1 MWGGAAVL
9 TGTATPERD
18 RVADLPALA
27 AVDAATLGGAGPLAK
42 RLDTA
47 LEQALAARHERF
59 GRAPT
64 LDAEA
69 LASVAADLDRVAAEA
84 LPGSA
89 VAEEAQLALGRVLLS
104 LERDAEAARALGV
117 LVRRGGYR
125 APEARRLLDWLR
137 AGGVTGR

>member
-9 TGTATPERD
+9 TGMTTPERD
-18 RVADLPALA
+18 RVADLPDLA
-27 AVDAATLGGAGPLAK
+27 VVDAAPLGGAGPLGE
-42 RLDTA
+42 RLDAA
-47 LEQALAARHERF
+47 LDQALAARHERF
-59 GRAPT
+59 GRAPV

-69 LASVAADLDRVAAEA
+69 LASAAADLERVAAEA
-84 LPGSA
+84 PPGSA

-104 LERDAEAARALGV
+104 LGRDAEAARALGV

-137 AGGVTGR
+137 AGGVTER